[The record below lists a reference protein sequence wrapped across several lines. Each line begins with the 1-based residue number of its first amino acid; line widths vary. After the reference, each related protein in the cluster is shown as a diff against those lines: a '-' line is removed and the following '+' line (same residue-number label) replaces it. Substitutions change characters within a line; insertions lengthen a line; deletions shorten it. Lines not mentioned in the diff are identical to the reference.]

1 MVEAWAYAETV
12 VRDYVSRLDRTVFLV
27 KDVTT
32 LGLVSPGD
40 IVVDDDAGMRA
51 LTSVAGA
58 ISRTPWRNGHD
69 EMPGLFQ
76 DLQQSSGVP
85 PAPVCSTLV
94 KQTFPVG

>member
-1 MVEAWAYAETV
+1 M
-12 VRDYVSRLDRTVFLV
+12 

-58 ISRTPWRNGHD
+58 ISRTPW
-69 EMPGLFQ
+69 EEW
-76 DLQQSSGVP
+76 
-85 PAPVCSTLV
+85 A
-94 KQTFPVG
+94 